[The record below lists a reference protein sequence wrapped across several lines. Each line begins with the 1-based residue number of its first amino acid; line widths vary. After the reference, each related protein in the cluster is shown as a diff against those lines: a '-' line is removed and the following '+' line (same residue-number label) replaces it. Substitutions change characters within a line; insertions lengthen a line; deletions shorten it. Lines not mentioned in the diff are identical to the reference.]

1 MTLDIELIR
10 QFLLQHAETI
20 LTWLVAGLVMML
32 LARFELRRAV
42 RKSAQAMSESV
53 ATTVAACVPDIA
65 HAAQV
70 GSAAAEGGAVQ
81 MQRAEALRRVALDT
95 VAAVMARGR
104 WLEEVG
110 NLRLPEDALLTGR
123 RGSGADPLLVVAPQP
138 VVQAYLAAQRTFE
151 TMAAQLQA
159 RRRDALALQ
168 DAAQALVAEAAQIE
182 QETASIVLRF
192 EQVNA
197 QAAQAP
203 HGEGGDYQRFLIQK
217 YHALGQREKGSRAGA
232 HRDAGARQ
240 PGRRSAGD
248 RGARRRRALH
258 RIAGAADAAAARR
271 LGPRRLAGGVRQL
284 GARSGRP
291 GRAGLTTDFLLS
303 PASGRGRGAAAA
315 GGHAA
320 GHWNHPSPQPSLP
333 GGRGEHPGSRMAGSQ
348 RVLSAHAITSSP
360 WLPGLS
366 D

>member
-217 YHALGQREKGSRAGA
+217 YHALGQREKEVAQARTEMQARANQAAEALATEA
-232 HRDAGARQ
+232 H
-240 PGRRSAGD
+240 
-248 RGARRRRALH
+248 
-258 RIAGAADAAAARR
+258 AAAARYTES
-271 LGPRRLAGGVRQL
+271 LAPLMQQLRAAWGHGDSPEVFDSWVREAGVQEE
-284 GARSGRP
+284 
-291 GRAGLTTDFLLS
+291 RA
-303 PASGRGRGAAAA
+303 
-315 GGHAA
+315 
-320 GHWNHPSPQPSLP
+320 
-333 GGRGEHPGSRMAGSQ
+333 
-348 RVLSAHAITSSP
+348 
-360 WLPGLS
+360 
-366 D
+366 

>member
-217 YHALGQREKGSRAGA
+217 YHALGQREKEVAQARTEMQARANQAAEALATEA
-232 HRDAGARQ
+232 H
-240 PGRRSAGD
+240 
-248 RGARRRRALH
+248 
-258 RIAGAADAAAARR
+258 AAAARYTES
-271 LGPRRLAGGVRQL
+271 LAPLMQQLRAAWGHGDSPEVFDSWVREAGVREE
-284 GARSGRP
+284 
-291 GRAGLTTDFLLS
+291 RA
-303 PASGRGRGAAAA
+303 
-315 GGHAA
+315 
-320 GHWNHPSPQPSLP
+320 
-333 GGRGEHPGSRMAGSQ
+333 
-348 RVLSAHAITSSP
+348 
-360 WLPGLS
+360 
-366 D
+366 

>member
-138 VVQAYLAAQRTFE
+138 VVQAYLAAQRNFE

-192 EQVNA
+192 EQVNSQAA
-197 QAAQAP
+197 QAAQAD
-203 HGEGGDYQRFLIQK
+203 GGDYQRFLIQK
-217 YHALGQREKGSRAGA
+217 YHALGQREKEVAQARTEMQARANQAAEALATEA
-232 HRDAGARQ
+232 H
-240 PGRRSAGD
+240 
-248 RGARRRRALH
+248 
-258 RIAGAADAAAARR
+258 AAAARYTES
-271 LGPRRLAGGVRQL
+271 LAPLMQQLRAAWGHGDSPEVFDSWVR
-284 GARSGRP
+284 
-291 GRAGLTTDFLLS
+291 
-303 PASGRGRGAAAA
+303 
-315 GGHAA
+315 
-320 GHWNHPSPQPSLP
+320 
-333 GGRGEHPGSRMAGSQ
+333 EAGSV
-348 RVLSAHAITSSP
+348 REERA
-360 WLPGLS
+360 
-366 D
+366 

>member
-10 QFLLQHAETI
+10 QFLLQHAQTI

-110 NLRLPEDALLTGR
+110 NLRLPEDALLPGR

-151 TMAAQLQA
+151 AMAAQLQA

-197 QAAQAP
+197 QAAQA
-203 HGEGGDYQRFLIQK
+203 EAGDYQRFLIQK
-217 YHALGQREKGSRAGA
+217 YHALGQREKEVAQARTEMQARANQAAEDLAAEA
-232 HRDAGARQ
+232 H
-240 PGRRSAGD
+240 
-248 RGARRRRALH
+248 
-258 RIAGAADAAAARR
+258 AAAARYTES
-271 LGPRRLAGGVRQL
+271 LAPLMQQLRAAWGHGDSPEVFDSWVREA
-284 GARSGRP
+284 GAREE
-291 GRAGLTTDFLLS
+291 RA
-303 PASGRGRGAAAA
+303 
-315 GGHAA
+315 
-320 GHWNHPSPQPSLP
+320 
-333 GGRGEHPGSRMAGSQ
+333 
-348 RVLSAHAITSSP
+348 
-360 WLPGLS
+360 
-366 D
+366 

>member
-110 NLRLPEDALLTGR
+110 NLRLPEDALLPGR

-192 EQVNA
+192 EQVNSQAA
-197 QAAQAP
+197 QAAQAD
-203 HGEGGDYQRFLIQK
+203 GGDYQRFLIQK
-217 YHALGQREKGSRAGA
+217 YHALGQREKEVAQARTEMQARASQAAEDLATEA
-232 HRDAGARQ
+232 H
-240 PGRRSAGD
+240 
-248 RGARRRRALH
+248 
-258 RIAGAADAAAARR
+258 AAAARYTES
-271 LGPRRLAGGVRQL
+271 LAPLMQQLRAAWGHGDSPEVFDSWMREAGVREE
-284 GARSGRP
+284 
-291 GRAGLTTDFLLS
+291 RA
-303 PASGRGRGAAAA
+303 
-315 GGHAA
+315 
-320 GHWNHPSPQPSLP
+320 
-333 GGRGEHPGSRMAGSQ
+333 
-348 RVLSAHAITSSP
+348 
-360 WLPGLS
+360 
-366 D
+366 

>member
-20 LTWLVAGLVMML
+20 LTWLAAGLVMML

-197 QAAQAP
+197 QAAQAAQP
-203 HGEGGDYQRFLIQK
+203 DGGDYQRFLIQK
-217 YHALGQREKGSRAGA
+217 YHTLGQREKEVAQARTEMQSRASQAAEDLATEA
-232 HRDAGARQ
+232 H
-240 PGRRSAGD
+240 
-248 RGARRRRALH
+248 
-258 RIAGAADAAAARR
+258 AAAARYTES
-271 LGPRRLAGGVRQL
+271 LAPLMQQLRAAWGHGDSPEVFDSWVREA
-284 GARSGRP
+284 GAREE
-291 GRAGLTTDFLLS
+291 RA
-303 PASGRGRGAAAA
+303 
-315 GGHAA
+315 
-320 GHWNHPSPQPSLP
+320 
-333 GGRGEHPGSRMAGSQ
+333 
-348 RVLSAHAITSSP
+348 
-360 WLPGLS
+360 
-366 D
+366 

>member
-42 RKSAQAMSESV
+42 RRSAQAMSESV

-110 NLRLPEDALLTGR
+110 NLRLPEDALLPGR

-203 HGEGGDYQRFLIQK
+203 QGEGGDYQRFLIQK
-217 YHALGQREKGSRAGA
+217 YHALGQREKEVAQARTEMQARATQAAEALATEA
-232 HRDAGARQ
+232 H
-240 PGRRSAGD
+240 
-248 RGARRRRALH
+248 
-258 RIAGAADAAAARR
+258 AAAARYTES
-271 LGPRRLAGGVRQL
+271 LAPLMQQLRAAWGHGDSPEVFDSWVRE
-284 GARSGRP
+284 ASVREE
-291 GRAGLTTDFLLS
+291 RA
-303 PASGRGRGAAAA
+303 
-315 GGHAA
+315 
-320 GHWNHPSPQPSLP
+320 
-333 GGRGEHPGSRMAGSQ
+333 
-348 RVLSAHAITSSP
+348 
-360 WLPGLS
+360 
-366 D
+366 

>member
-1 MTLDIELIR
+1 MDIELIR

-138 VVQAYLAAQRTFE
+138 VVQAYLAAQRNFE

-192 EQVNA
+192 EQVNSQAA
-197 QAAQAP
+197 QAAQAD
-203 HGEGGDYQRFLIQK
+203 GGDYQRFLIQK
-217 YHALGQREKGSRAGA
+217 YHALGQREKEVAQARTEMQARANQAAEALATEA
-232 HRDAGARQ
+232 H
-240 PGRRSAGD
+240 
-248 RGARRRRALH
+248 
-258 RIAGAADAAAARR
+258 AAAARYTES
-271 LGPRRLAGGVRQL
+271 LAPLMQQLRAAWGHGDSPEVFDSWVR
-284 GARSGRP
+284 
-291 GRAGLTTDFLLS
+291 
-303 PASGRGRGAAAA
+303 
-315 GGHAA
+315 
-320 GHWNHPSPQPSLP
+320 
-333 GGRGEHPGSRMAGSQ
+333 EAGSV
-348 RVLSAHAITSSP
+348 REERA
-360 WLPGLS
+360 
-366 D
+366 

>member
-110 NLRLPEDALLTGR
+110 NLRLPEDALLPGR

-197 QAAQAP
+197 QAAQAAQT
-203 HGEGGDYQRFLIQK
+203 EGGDYQRFLIQK
-217 YHALGQREKGSRAGA
+217 YHALGQREKEVAQARTEMQARASQAAEELATEA
-232 HRDAGARQ
+232 H
-240 PGRRSAGD
+240 
-248 RGARRRRALH
+248 
-258 RIAGAADAAAARR
+258 AAAARYTES
-271 LGPRRLAGGVRQL
+271 LAPLMQQLRAAWGHGDSPEVFDSWVRE
-284 GARSGRP
+284 ARVREE
-291 GRAGLTTDFLLS
+291 RA
-303 PASGRGRGAAAA
+303 
-315 GGHAA
+315 
-320 GHWNHPSPQPSLP
+320 
-333 GGRGEHPGSRMAGSQ
+333 
-348 RVLSAHAITSSP
+348 
-360 WLPGLS
+360 
-366 D
+366 

>member
-110 NLRLPEDALLTGR
+110 NLRLPEDALLPGR

-192 EQVNA
+192 EQVNSQAA
-197 QAAQAP
+197 QAAQAD
-203 HGEGGDYQRFLIQK
+203 GGDYQRFLIQK
-217 YHALGQREKGSRAGA
+217 YHALGQREKEVAQARTEMQARANQAAEELATEA
-232 HRDAGARQ
+232 H
-240 PGRRSAGD
+240 
-248 RGARRRRALH
+248 
-258 RIAGAADAAAARR
+258 AAAARYTES
-271 LGPRRLAGGVRQL
+271 LAPLMQQLRAAWGHGDSPEVFDSWVREA
-284 GARSGRP
+284 GAREE
-291 GRAGLTTDFLLS
+291 RA
-303 PASGRGRGAAAA
+303 
-315 GGHAA
+315 
-320 GHWNHPSPQPSLP
+320 
-333 GGRGEHPGSRMAGSQ
+333 
-348 RVLSAHAITSSP
+348 
-360 WLPGLS
+360 
-366 D
+366 

>member
-138 VVQAYLAAQRTFE
+138 VVQAYLAAQRNFE

-197 QAAQAP
+197 QAAQAA
-203 HGEGGDYQRFLIQK
+203 HAEGGDYQRFLIQK
-217 YHALGQREKGSRAGA
+217 YHALGQREKEVAQARTEMQARANQAAEQLATEA
-232 HRDAGARQ
+232 H
-240 PGRRSAGD
+240 
-248 RGARRRRALH
+248 
-258 RIAGAADAAAARR
+258 AAAARYTES
-271 LGPRRLAGGVRQL
+271 LAPLMQQLRAAWGHGDSPEVFDSWVREA
-284 GARSGRP
+284 GAREE
-291 GRAGLTTDFLLS
+291 RA
-303 PASGRGRGAAAA
+303 
-315 GGHAA
+315 
-320 GHWNHPSPQPSLP
+320 
-333 GGRGEHPGSRMAGSQ
+333 
-348 RVLSAHAITSSP
+348 
-360 WLPGLS
+360 
-366 D
+366 

>member
-1 MTLDIELIR
+1 MDIELIR

-217 YHALGQREKGSRAGA
+217 YHALGQREKEVAQARTEMQARANQAAEALATEA
-232 HRDAGARQ
+232 H
-240 PGRRSAGD
+240 
-248 RGARRRRALH
+248 
-258 RIAGAADAAAARR
+258 AAAARYTES
-271 LGPRRLAGGVRQL
+271 LAPLMQQLRAAWGHGDSPEVFDSWVREAGVREE
-284 GARSGRP
+284 
-291 GRAGLTTDFLLS
+291 RA
-303 PASGRGRGAAAA
+303 
-315 GGHAA
+315 
-320 GHWNHPSPQPSLP
+320 
-333 GGRGEHPGSRMAGSQ
+333 
-348 RVLSAHAITSSP
+348 
-360 WLPGLS
+360 
-366 D
+366 

>member
-110 NLRLPEDALLTGR
+110 NLRLPEDALLPGR

-168 DAAQALVAEAAQIE
+168 DAAQALVVEAAQIE

-217 YHALGQREKGSRAGA
+217 YHTLGQREKEVAQARTEMQARANQAAEDLATEA
-232 HRDAGARQ
+232 H
-240 PGRRSAGD
+240 
-248 RGARRRRALH
+248 
-258 RIAGAADAAAARR
+258 AAAARYTES
-271 LGPRRLAGGVRQL
+271 LAPLMQQLRAAWGHGDSPEVFDSWVREAGVREE
-284 GARSGRP
+284 
-291 GRAGLTTDFLLS
+291 RA
-303 PASGRGRGAAAA
+303 
-315 GGHAA
+315 
-320 GHWNHPSPQPSLP
+320 
-333 GGRGEHPGSRMAGSQ
+333 
-348 RVLSAHAITSSP
+348 
-360 WLPGLS
+360 
-366 D
+366 